1 MLDSISTLGLSSRLS
16 SIQVSKSSFLPCSES
31 LWAQSNQV
39 SNRYVSSQAPYP
51 SMFSLGVIL
60 AAEELGVI
68 YRFSTTSYDTK
79 SIEEKQ
85 EWQTEAQKLD
95 ERLTNW
101 REEFVAAIFR
111 LINLEK
117 DCLSQG
123 EMEPLITL
131 TNCVLNT

>member
-1 MLDSISTLGLSSRLS
+1 
-16 SIQVSKSSFLPCSES
+16 
-31 LWAQSNQV
+31 
-39 SNRYVSSQAPYP
+39 
-51 SMFSLGVIL
+51 MFSLGVIL